1 MYIICLIVL
10 FMVLYKI
17 TLDKDQ
23 SYYFSKNYTQS
34 WKGIL
39 CIGVLMTHILE
50 IYNWPNFL
58 YNLHSFGY
66 IEVAIFFMFSGYGL
80 KYSLNNKENYMQSFW
95 KKRFLKI
102 YLPYL
107 ICGLL
112 CYFLKNIWIMNEDLS
127 AIGVL
132 KRITGYD
139 AIWFI
144 KALLIFY
151 IAFWFIYKFF
161 SKKGNLL
168 MGIFIIGYILI
179 CFSLKVDKTWY
190 GSVIPFYIGIILADN
205 IEKIKKAKV
214 NILFLSICGVLACGM
229 EVLYIIFK
237 DDVLF
242 GSLIIRNLLCLS
254 ITIFFLMVTQKIR
267 VGNKFAMFFG
277 EISYEVF
284 LIHPTCI
291 AIVKSL
297 TNNRIS
303 IEIQAFLIFLLVVVM
318 AYVMNKI
325 DSVVVKRACK

>member
-1 MYIICLIVL
+1 
-10 FMVLYKI
+10 
-17 TLDKDQ
+17 
-23 SYYFSKNYTQS
+23 
-34 WKGIL
+34 
-39 CIGVLMTHILE
+39 
-50 IYNWPNFL
+50 
-58 YNLHSFGY
+58 
-66 IEVAIFFMFSGYGL
+66 
-80 KYSLNNKENYMQSFW
+80 MQSFW

-237 DDVLF
+237 DDVCSTVRTHNSYLCCWPCHNHICSKMLRAHCNICTAI
-242 GSLIIRNLLCLS
+242 SLSCYNVNLRNCCL
-254 ITIFFLMVTQKIR
+254 
-267 VGNKFAMFFG
+267 
-277 EISYEVF
+277 
-284 LIHPTCI
+284 
-291 AIVKSL
+291 
-297 TNNRIS
+297 RIS
-303 IEIQAFLIFLLVVVM
+303 I
-318 AYVMNKI
+318 
-325 DSVVVKRACK
+325 